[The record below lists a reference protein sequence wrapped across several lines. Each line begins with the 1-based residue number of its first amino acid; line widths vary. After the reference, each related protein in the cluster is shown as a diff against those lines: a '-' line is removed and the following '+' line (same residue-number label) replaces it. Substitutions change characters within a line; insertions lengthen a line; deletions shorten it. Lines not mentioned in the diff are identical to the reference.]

1 MLKMTASSL
10 YEAIGGT
17 AGCRGLSVA
26 FYAHV
31 ERDPVLRPLFP
42 GKSFRCAIEE
52 FAAFLVHF
60 LGGPGDDAQFRWW
73 LSLRESHLRL
83 KIGPGERSA
92 WLASMRLA
100 LDDVRIEEPLRT
112 VLLGFFERSSAHV
125 VNRGEASAVEEGPSN
140 PASRGLREEISRR
153 WDAQAALDE
162 VVAAIRGGD
171 TQRAVALAE
180 APALKACGRSVLSGL
195 LARMIR
201 SGQSVLL
208 DYVRAKLTGD
218 PALAR
223 ERYAGRTLLH
233 EAAAA
238 GNPAMV
244 ELLLSLGIDPNV
256 PDVGGHTPLYAV
268 SNECALERA
277 ATVVRALVKAGAD
290 VDASDGAKR
299 CTALHMAARRGNVEL
314 AGALLDCGATLEARD
329 SAGETPLRRSVN
341 CNKVEVAALLVARG
355 ADIYSIGSKGITAL
369 LAARSA
375 PMKQLLQ
382 SAAGERSRA

>member
-1 MLKMTASSL
+1 MTGSNL
-10 YEAIGGT
+10 YQAIGGT
-17 AGCRGLSVA
+17 AGCRGLSAA
-26 FYAHV
+26 FYARV

-52 FAAFLVHF
+52 FAAFLIHF

-73 LSLRESHLRL
+73 LSLRESHLRF
-83 KIGPGERSA
+83 KIGPKERSA
-92 WLASMRLA
+92 WLANMRLA
-100 LDDVRIEEPLRT
+100 LDDVRIEEPLRG

-125 VNRGEASAVEEGPSN
+125 VNHGEASAVEKGPSD
-140 PASRGLREEISRR
+140 PASRGMREEISRR
-153 WDAQAALDE
+153 WDAQAGLEE

-171 TQRAVALAE
+171 AQRAVALAE
-180 APALKACGRSVLSGL
+180 GPALKACGRSVLAGL
-195 LARMIR
+195 LAQMIR

-218 PALAR
+218 PELAR

-238 GNPAMV
+238 GNPVMV
-244 ELLLSLGIDPNV
+244 EFLLSLGIDPNAA
-256 PDVGGHTPLYAV
+256 DGGGHTPLYSV
-268 SNECALERA
+268 GNECALEGA
-277 ATVVRALVKAGAD
+277 ATVVRALARAGAD

-299 CTALHMAARRGNVEL
+299 CTALHMAARRGNVEI
-314 AGALLDCGATLEARD
+314 AEALLDCGATLEARD

-341 CNKVEVAALLVARG
+341 CNKVDVAALLVARG

-382 SAAGERSRA
+382 SAAVERSRA